1 MYLVAFCS
9 GLETGESQMLKI
21 LSICA
26 ALSFLFV
33 SGAMAQSAGGAKSSV
48 GACVTDIKK
57 VCGSIEPGG
66 RRIANCLKERLSD
79 LSDVCKARMAEL
91 AAARTTC
98 RADVEKQCGTK
109 TRRTQKVACVKD
121 AVTNLG
127 DECKAAIAAVVTREK

>member
-1 MYLVAFCS
+1 
-9 GLETGESQMLKI
+9 MLKI
-21 LSICA
+21 LSISA
-26 ALSFLFV
+26 ALSFFFV
-33 SGAMAQSAGGAKSSV
+33 SGAMAQSGGA
-48 GACVTDIKK
+48 GACAADIKK
-57 VCGSIEPGG
+57 VCGSVEPGG

-79 LSDVCKARMAEL
+79 LSDVCKARVAEL
-91 AAARTTC
+91 AAARKTC

>member
-1 MYLVAFCS
+1 
-9 GLETGESQMLKI
+9 MLKI
-21 LSICA
+21 LSVSA

-33 SGAMAQSAGGAKSSV
+33 SGAMAQSGGA
-48 GACVTDIKK
+48 GACVADIKK

-66 RRIANCLKERLSD
+66 RRIATCLKERVAD

>member
-1 MYLVAFCS
+1 
-9 GLETGESQMLKI
+9 MLKI
-21 LSICA
+21 LTVSA

-33 SGAMAQSAGGAKSSV
+33 SGAIAQSGGGA
-48 GACVTDIKK
+48 GACVADIKK

-66 RRIANCLKERLSD
+66 RRIATCLKERVAD

-91 AAARTTC
+91 AVARTTC
-98 RADVEKQCGTK
+98 RADVEKQCSTK

-121 AVTNLG
+121 AVTKLG

>member
-1 MYLVAFCS
+1 
-9 GLETGESQMLKI
+9 MLKI
-21 LSICA
+21 LSVSA

-33 SGAMAQSAGGAKSSV
+33 SGAMAQSGGA
-48 GACVTDIKK
+48 GACVADI
-57 VCGSIEPGG
+57 
-66 RRIANCLKERLSD
+66 AD